1 MWKEFKEFAVKGN
14 AIDLA
19 VGVIIGAAFGKIVTS
34 IVEDLLMPPLGRVLG
49 NLNFADYYIPL
60 SDKITPG
67 MSLDA
72 AKKAGLPVFAYGNF
86 ITVLINFLIVAFC
99 IFLVV
104 KAINKLKRPSPS
116 AAPVA
121 KDCPA
126 CTMSIPIKATR
137 CPHCTSDLSGR
148 RAPRRIEQSPLDVEL
163 GGNAVQIRHRSPRER
178 SIHLRNYSRS
188 TNKIRFGVQSQIR
201 PCSRSIHSVPG
212 AHGENAGKIQQPDS
226 CTSAGNFNRS
236 PAPSCNVAAG

>member
-34 IVEDLLMPPLGRVLG
+34 VVDDLLMPPLGMVLG

-86 ITVLINFLIVAFC
+86 ITVVINFLIVAVC
-99 IFLVV
+99 IFLMVR
-104 KAINKLKRPSPS
+104 ALNRMKRPKPD
-116 AAPVA
+116 AKPVV

-126 CTMSIPIKATR
+126 CTMSIPIKAAR
-137 CPHCTSDLSGR
+137 CPHCTTDLSGA
-148 RAPRRIEQSPLDVEL
+148 RA
-163 GGNAVQIRHRSPRER
+163 
-178 SIHLRNYSRS
+178 
-188 TNKIRFGVQSQIR
+188 
-201 PCSRSIHSVPG
+201 
-212 AHGENAGKIQQPDS
+212 
-226 CTSAGNFNRS
+226 
-236 PAPSCNVAAG
+236 